1 MSRLEQVRDGVLKHA
16 FHQACELVLNHSA
29 DGRAEI
35 SFAVN
40 EFTANP
46 QGALHG
52 GILYA
57 MMDVACFFAVVP
69 QLNADQ
75 HPVSVEV
82 HTSVLRAALKGDTV
96 IIRSRVDRLGRTL
109 AAMRCDALVIDADG
123 SERLIGTGNVTKS
136 ILTGRGR

>member
-1 MSRLEQVRDGVLKHA
+1 MSRLEQVHNGVLSHPL
-16 FHQACELVLNHSA
+16 HQACELELRHSV
-29 DGRAEI
+29 DGRAEVC
-35 SFAVN
+35 FKVN
-40 EFTANP
+40 DFTANP

-69 QLNADQ
+69 QLAENQ

-82 HTSVLRAALKGDTV
+82 HTSILRAALQGETV
-96 IIRSRVDRLGRTL
+96 VIRSWVDRLGRTI
-109 AAMRCDALVIDADG
+109 AAMRCDALVINADG

-136 ILTGRGR
+136 VLTGRGR

>member
-1 MSRLEQVRDGVLKHA
+1 MSRLQQVREGVLSHPL
-16 FHQACELVLNHSA
+16 HRACGLELVHSA
-29 DGRAEI
+29 GGRAEVR
-35 SFAVN
+35 FAVN
-40 EFTANP
+40 DFTVNP

-69 QLNADQ
+69 QLNEDQ

-82 HTSVLRAALKGDTV
+82 HTSVLRAAQQGETV
-96 IIRSRVDRLGRTL
+96 VIRSWVDRLGRTL
-109 AAMRCDALVIDADG
+109 AAMRCDALVINADG

>member
-1 MSRLEQVRDGVLKHA
+1 MSRLELVRDGVLNHP
-16 FHQACELVLNHSA
+16 FHRACELSLGHSA

-35 SFAVN
+35 RFAVN
-40 EFTANP
+40 AFTANP

-69 QLNADQ
+69 LLQPDQ

-82 HTSVLRAALKGDTV
+82 HTSVLRAALQGDTV
-96 IIRSRVDRLGRTL
+96 IIRSWVDRLGRTL
-109 AAMRCDALVIDADG
+109 AAMRCDALVVDADG

-136 ILTGRGR
+136 ILSGRGR